1 MRTVGVEEELL
12 LVSTETGRPVS
23 VASDVLQRVHDS
35 GDDGHVGG
43 ALDHEFKQ
51 QQVETASAPHS
62 SMMDLGDDVKS
73 WRATAI
79 AAAREAG
86 ASVIASGTSPMP
98 AESALMPDARYAQIA
113 ELLGQT
119 ARDQLACA
127 CHVHVSV
134 ESDEEGVGV
143 LDRIREW
150 LHVLIALSAN
160 SPFWQGMDTGYAS
173 YRSEVIRR
181 WPTSGVQ
188 EVFESPEKY
197 HALVEAMKRTGVM
210 LDEGMV
216 YFEARLSHHYPTV
229 EIRVADVC
237 ADADDTVLIA
247 ALCRGL
253 VDTAASG
260 WRAGTVVRPIPAAVI
275 RLAAWHAGRFG
286 LSGDLLDAETMTPLP
301 ARQVIAGLVDHVRA
315 ALRENGDEEFVD
327 EQVRRILERGNG
339 ADRQRAVLTRTNQM
353 ADVVADLAR
362 ATAGDLG

>member
-12 LVSTETGRPVS
+12 LVSAETGRPVS
-23 VASDVLQRVHDS
+23 VAGDVLQRVHES
-35 GDDGHVGG
+35 GAAGHVGG

-62 SMMDLGDDVKS
+62 SMSDLGADVKS

-79 AAAREAG
+79 AAARQAG
-86 ASVIASGTSPMP
+86 ALVIASGTSPMP
-98 AESALMPDARYAQIA
+98 AESVLMPDARYAQIA

-150 LHVLIALSAN
+150 LHVLLALSAN

-188 EVFESPEKY
+188 EVFGTPERY
-197 HALVEAMKRTGVM
+197 HALVAAMKRTGVM
-210 LDEGMV
+210 LDDGMV

-247 ALCRGL
+247 ALCRAL
-253 VDTAASG
+253 VDTAAAG
-260 WRAGTVVRPIPAAVI
+260 WRAGTVVRPIPAPVI

-286 LSGDLLDAETMTPLP
+286 LSGDLLDSATMTPMP
-301 ARQVIAGLVDHVRA
+301 ARDVVARLIDHVRA
-315 ALRENGDEEFVD
+315 ALKENGDEEFVD
-327 EQVRRILERGNG
+327 EQVRRILDRGNG
-339 ADRQRAVLTRTNQM
+339 ADRQRAVLTRTHQLV
-353 ADVVADLAR
+353 DVVSDLAR
-362 ATAGDLG
+362 ATAGDVG